1 MRRFARF
8 LTHLSVLIFA
18 LAVVSIAAFAQS
30 RERVLYAFAGLPD
43 CGNLPAAPLV
53 ADEAGNLYGTTI
65 DGGAYQHGCV
75 FKLSRTGST
84 WNETV
89 LYSFSGPDGDSPS
102 SALVFDKAGNLYGT
116 TLVGGAYGGGT
127 AFELSPLPG
136 GGWTETV
143 LHSFGNG
150 VDGYSTRSN
159 LIFDESGN
167 LYGTTNSS
175 GGNRRGGSV
184 FKLSPSQNGWTEM
197 VLYTFPASIGGPDGD
212 GPAGGVVMDRE
223 GKLYGATEFGGASGY
238 GAVYELAR
246 LKDGKYR
253 ERIIHSFNLYDGF
266 EPASGLTIDRHGILY
281 GTTAFGGDVSACI
294 YVGCG
299 IVFQLTKDAT
309 GSWTENVLL
318 QMIGSDG
325 ANPLGPVVFDRHGNL
340 FAVGQYGGA
349 YGIGSVFK
357 LTPTASGPWKET
369 VLHSF
374 HFILP
379 NGTDGSAPYAGVIVH
394 HGRVFGTT
402 SSGGIHDLGSVFEL
416 RKPVS
421 DDESEGEGDSTDAD

>member
-1 MRRFARF
+1 MRRFVRF
-8 LTHLSVLIFA
+8 WNLLSILLFA
-18 LAVVSIAAFAQS
+18 LAVTSAAFAQS
-30 RERVLYAFAGLPD
+30 HERVLYAFAGPPD
-43 CGNLPAAPLV
+43 CGNLPAAPLI
-53 ADEAGNLYGTTI
+53 ADAAGNLYGTTVQ
-65 DGGAYQHGCV
+65 GGAYTHGCV
-75 FKLSRTGST
+75 FELSRTGST
-84 WNETV
+84 LNETI
-89 LYSFSGPDGDSPS
+89 LYSFSGPDGDHPS

-116 TLVGGAYGGGT
+116 TVVGGAYGGGT

-136 GGWTETV
+136 GGWAETV

-150 VDGYSTRSN
+150 ADGSGPLSN
-159 LIFDESGN
+159 LIFDGSGN
-167 LYGTTNSS
+167 LYGTTTGS

-184 FKLSPSQNGWTEM
+184 FKLSPGQNGWTET

-212 GPAGGVVMDRE
+212 WPVGGVVMDRE
-223 GKLYGATEFGGASGY
+223 GHLYGATSFGGASGN
-238 GAVYELAR
+238 GALYELA
-246 LKDGKYR
+246 LLENGKYR
-253 ERIIHSFNLYDGF
+253 ERIIHSFSLYDGS
-266 EPASGLTIDRHGILY
+266 EPKSGLTIDRHGSLY
-281 GTTAFGGDVSACI
+281 GTTVVGGDVSVCI

-309 GSWTENVLL
+309 GSWTENILH
-318 QMIGSDG
+318 QMIGTDG
-325 ANPLGPVVFDRHGNL
+325 ANPLGPVVFDHYGNL
-340 FAVGQYGGA
+340 FAVGQYGGT

-374 HFILP
+374 HFIPP
-379 NGTDGSAPYAGVIVH
+379 NGIDGSAPYAGVIVH

-402 SSGGIHDLGSVFEL
+402 SSGGVHYLGTVFEL